1 MAEFI
6 PATKRQ
12 LWALYCATHK
22 DYRNM
27 NLSKEEASNII
38 QELSKNYVKKNK
50 SAAGKS
56 AKSVKA
62 TNVSLSDELIQYI
75 TDNFDT
81 VFSQAYKSLKY
92 RSSVVDSINNKEY
105 AFVGVGCGI
114 TYLEFRKNNKKA
126 QEINETA
133 NRFHMDGAMK
143 MFLNKFNKT
152 EYEYFKNIGNPLE
165 ALWSQDQGMQ
175 QSYYHMVVEFAKSKG
190 VKMVMKSFL
199 D

>member
-27 NLSKEEASNII
+27 NISKEEASDMIK
-38 QELSKNYVKKNK
+38 ELSKGYVKSNK
-50 SAAGKS
+50 SSKGKP
-56 AKSVKA
+56 AK
-62 TNVSLSDELIQYI
+62 VSLTDELVQYI
-75 TDNFDT
+75 TDNFDA
-81 VFSQAYKSLKY
+81 VFSHAYKSLKH
-92 RSSVVDSINNKEY
+92 RSVVVDNINNKKY

-114 TYLEFRKNNKKA
+114 TYLEYRKNNKKA
-126 QEINETA
+126 QEINAAA
-133 NRFHMDGAMK
+133 NKFHLDGALK
-143 MFLNKFNKT
+143 LFLSKFNDT

-165 ALWSQDQGMQ
+165 ALWCQDQGMQ
-175 QSYYHMVVEFAKSKG
+175 QSYYRMVTEFAESKG
-190 VKMVMKSFL
+190 VKMTMRSVL

>member
-27 NLSKEEASNII
+27 NLSKEEASNMI
-38 QELSKNYVKKNK
+38 QELSKNYVKK
-50 SAAGKS
+50 SKS
-56 AKSVKA
+56 AK
-62 TNVSLSDELIQYI
+62 VSLSDELIQYI

-81 VFSQAYKSLKY
+81 VFSQAYKSLKH
-92 RSSVVDSINNKEY
+92 RSSVVDSINNKKY